1 MWQALPGGAPSQA
14 TWQPPV
20 IRTGTVS
27 AASLAAVAVRRPAH
41 RPAASQAPCVPVR
54 TPPFHIPSAAAAPL
68 RVDRLPH
75 PTRHELSAPP
85 LLCSHTGTGTGLPHG
100 VERRYHP
107 ARVWQALSAEP
118 VGELQASALIRPG
131 TVTGGSSR
139 SGITAEGVP
148 SAILTAQACSSAAVA
163 PAAVFQIPSVA
174 AAANCRAPATTPG
187 AGVAAGP
194 PGRGLCAWI
203 HAPARTPAVLTGC
216 HTPRPHSINVLYRA
230 S

>member
-1 MWQALPGGAPSQA
+1 MS
-14 TWQPPV
+14 
-20 IRTGTVS
+20 
-27 AASLAAVAVRRPAH
+27 
-41 RPAASQAPCVPVR
+41 PVR
-54 TPPFHIPSAAAAPL
+54 QPQ
-68 RVDRLPH
+68 RLPRTVLH
-75 PTRHELSAPP
+75 AHARGA
-85 LLCSHTGTGTGLPHG
+85 CCARHTGSGTGLPHG

-203 HAPARTPAVLTGC
+203 HAPARTPAVMTGC
-216 HTPRPHSINVLYRA
+216 HTPRPHDSKFTIDSKHQCKLPRQLSAEILARA
-230 S
+230 FAPRRATSGLVRIPPASGASGGESRSLGKRITP

>member
-1 MWQALPGGAPSQA
+1 MPPAGLVA
-14 TWQPPV
+14 TARHPARYGP
-20 IRTGTVS
+20 RR
-27 AASLAAVAVRRPAH
+27 SLAAVASRRPAH
-41 RPAASQAPCVPVR
+41 RPPRRRLLADRMR

-118 VGELQASALIRPG
+118 VGELQASALIRSG

-139 SGITAEGVP
+139 SGITAEGAP

-194 PGRGLCAWI
+194 PGRGLCAALQGCFPSFI
-203 HAPARTPAVLTGC
+203 LLLSSLSSPPQPARP
-216 HTPRPHSINVLYRA
+216 PS
-230 S
+230 